1 MAEFKKKNRGDA
13 FIILEGTVGT
23 VPESDTIKTANGE
36 LDVCSFRMVATPYR
50 PGQKEPEDMWF
61 SVRVAGSH
69 TKYAAGLN
77 VGDFVSVRGGFYV
90 RNYETRAKVAATD
103 LVINADSSPN
113 AIRRLSAAK
122 PKAAENTEVDTPV
135 AAGAAA
141 TAEESLF

>member
-23 VPESDTIKTANGE
+23 APESSTIKTANGD
-36 LDVCSFRMVATPYR
+36 LDVCNFRMVATPYR

-61 SVRVAGSH
+61 TVRVAGNH

-90 RNYETRAKVAATD
+90 RPYETKAKVAAVD
-103 LVINADSSPN
+103 LVVNADSSPN
-113 AIRRLSAAK
+113 AIRRLSASK
-122 PKAAENTEVDTPV
+122 KANTDNSTEAETPV
-135 AAGAAA
+135 
-141 TAEESLF
+141 TAETPAAVESLF